1 MDNLYKKAFSSKT
14 AVWVGENLQ
23 WFFIHLTT
31 FISQADVDSLG
42 TSFADY
48 EDATKFMEAQ
58 INPLTGKR
66 KRGRPRKYK
75 PSTSQDYIDVGL
87 EARSPSDFVEEGNSR
102 SNLEDDLQYSSD
114 DELEVEE
121 DEDDWQEVDNENITV
136 TVAGDGRQFTAD
148 DQVRQTL
155 LLHFLNFPTA
165 VALIILYTGDVHA
178 HP

>member
-1 MDNLYKKAFSSKT
+1 MIFYPPNKFY
-14 AVWVGENLQ
+14 
-23 WFFIHLTT
+23 
-31 FISQADVDSLG
+31 ISGWRRFTRHFVRWL
-42 TSFADY
+42 
-48 EDATKFMEAQ
+48 
-58 INPLTGKR
+58 
-66 KRGRPRKYK
+66 RGRHQVHGGTDQPVDREEKARK
-75 PSTSQDYIDVGL
+75 
-87 EARSPSDFVEEGNSR
+87 AEEV
-102 SNLEDDLQYSSD
+102 QTPSD